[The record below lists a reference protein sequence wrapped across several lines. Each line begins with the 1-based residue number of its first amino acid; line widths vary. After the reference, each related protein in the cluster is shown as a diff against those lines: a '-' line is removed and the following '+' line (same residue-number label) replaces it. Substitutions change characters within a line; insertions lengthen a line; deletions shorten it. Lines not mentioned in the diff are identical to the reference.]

1 MTQENALQT
10 NDDESIENPELD
22 APESEQGDEGDAA
35 AKESDG
41 SNDPAGFTKRINQK
55 HFELMEEKR
64 AREAAEA
71 EIAALKSKIP
81 ENHKVDIPP
90 LPDPYDDD
98 FDTKMAQRDEA
109 IKKAAI
115 YDAQEEVRQNQLN
128 EQYRT
133 QAESKQKALAEAVN
147 TYSGRARDLNISE
160 SELMVAGKTVAAY
173 GIHDSVAEFI
183 LQDDKGPAI
192 TAHLARNPEQLEIVS
207 RLNPIQA
214 ALYIASNV
222 KPKLSVKSKANDL
235 PDPADTLSGGG
246 VTKKERG
253 PKGAK
258 YD

>member
-10 NDDESIENPELD
+10 MDDESIEDHEND
-22 APESEQGDEGDAA
+22 QPESEQGEGDDV
-35 AKESDG
+35 KESES

-71 EIAALKSKIP
+71 EIAALKAQIP
-81 ENHKVDIPP
+81 ANHKVDIPP

-98 FDTKMAQRDEA
+98 FDEKMSQRDEA

-115 YDAQEEVRQNQLN
+115 YDAQEEVRQNQLK
-128 EQYRT
+128 EQHRS

-160 SELMVAGKTVAAY
+160 SELKVAGQTVAAY

-192 TAHLARNPEQLEIVS
+192 TAHLARNPDQLEIVS
-207 RLNPIQA
+207 KLNPIQA
-214 ALYIASNV
+214 ALYIANTV
-222 KPKLSVKSKANDL
+222 KPKLSSKSKTDEL
-235 PDPADTLSGGG
+235 PDPPETLSGGG
-246 VTKKERG
+246 VSKKERG

-258 YD
+258 YE